1 MIELAN
7 ARLYSLQ
14 GPIVF
19 RHTAPAI
26 TIPLYHNTAAAT
38 NERGWVCHPLNCH
51 PTSPRAL
58 AFVLM
63 LVPLLPA
70 APPWVRTRVLPPL
83 IWFAQRLALVPCATG
98 RRVMVNWMPSMVVL
112 VIGCVAV
119 CFGIVV
125 GNGGEVNPPP
135 GWISAPGRQP
145 GGHACGSLR
154 GR

>member
-7 ARLYSLQ
+7 ARLYSLR

-38 NERGWVCHPLNCH
+38 NERGWVCHPLNRH

-58 AFVLM
+58 FAVLM
-63 LVPLLPA
+63 RVALLPA

-83 IWFAQRLALVPCATG
+83 I
-98 RRVMVNWMPSMVVL
+98 
-112 VIGCVAV
+112 
-119 CFGIVV
+119 
-125 GNGGEVNPPP
+125 
-135 GWISAPGRQP
+135 
-145 GGHACGSLR
+145 
-154 GR
+154 